1 VVDVKYFLVTLI
13 LQIISTQ
20 VFAEKIKSQI
30 HSIDIGQKDETHLI
44 KLISG
49 RVAFIGHTEKQL
61 LKEMQKNL
69 KEKRWLE
76 LTLDKGSNLEKS
88 KIIATPIRPSS
99 EGDPEVPYTPSVISY
114 SKAQSIFSNMRKD
127 YQQDSQCFNRAHIWT
142 FEEFQRSETYLNKVF
157 LFFTSRYIRNYR
169 YHWWFHVTPMAY
181 VGGKKF
187 ANWRMLDRRYT
198 HGPLSPKTWTDI
210 FIYTKR
216 ACKVVSKYSSYENN
230 QRSQD
235 CYLIQASMYYL
246 VPSDLER
253 LESES
258 VARTDFEM
266 LEVEYARWEAFKT
279 QSPRESPPLS
289 N

>member
-1 VVDVKYFLVTLI
+1 VVDVKYFLVGLI

-20 VFAEKIKSQI
+20 AFAEKIKSQI
-30 HSIDIGQKDETHLI
+30 HSIDIGLKSEPHLI
-44 KLISG
+44 KLNSG
-49 RVAFIGHTEKQL
+49 RVAFVGFKENRL
-61 LKEMQKNL
+61 LQEMQKNL
-69 KEKRWLE
+69 KEKNWLE
-76 LTLDKGSNLEKS
+76 LTLAEDSSVKNS
-88 KIIATPIRPSS
+88 KVIATPYRPSS

-142 FEEFQRSETYLNKVF
+142 YEEFQRSETYLNKVF
-157 LFFTSRYIRNYR
+157 LFFTSRYIRNHH

-181 VGGKKF
+181 VGGTRF
-187 ANWRMLDRRYT
+187 SNWRMLDRRYT
-198 HGPLSPKTWTDI
+198 HGPLTPKTWTDI

-216 ACKVVSKYSSYENN
+216 PCKVVTEYSSYENN

-235 CYLIQASMYYL
+235 CYLIKASMYYL

-253 LESES
+253 YESQS
-258 VARTDFEM
+258 LARTSYEQI
-266 LEVEYARWEAFKT
+266 EVEYARWEAFKT
-279 QSPRESPPLS
+279 QSPREHHPLS

>member
-1 VVDVKYFLVTLI
+1 
-13 LQIISTQ
+13 
-20 VFAEKIKSQI
+20 
-30 HSIDIGQKDETHLI
+30 
-44 KLISG
+44 
-49 RVAFIGHTEKQL
+49 
-61 LKEMQKNL
+61 
-69 KEKRWLE
+69 
-76 LTLDKGSNLEKS
+76 LDKGSNLEKS
-88 KIIATPIRPSS
+88 KIIASPFQPYS
-99 EGDPEVPYTPSVISY
+99 EKDPDVPYTPSVISY
-114 SKAQSIFSNMRKD
+114 AKAQSIFTKMRKD

-157 LFFTSRYIRNYR
+157 LFFTSRYIRNHR

-181 VGGKKF
+181 VGGNKF
-187 ANWRMLDRRYT
+187 TNWRMLDRRYT
-198 HGPLSPKTWTDI
+198 HGPLTPKTWTDI

-235 CYLIQASMYYL
+235 CYLIQASMYYV

-279 QSPRESPPLS
+279 QSTRESPPLS